1 MIQRELPK
9 RRTTFLPQIIFLIL
23 TFVTAVSGVYVALR
37 LFGNFGD
44 STELPEIIT
53 IEIIIT
59 ATPAPTPLQGFG
71 QTSNLA
77 GQVNVP
83 SEIAVADVS
92 GAVSTIDA
100 ARIGAV
106 DVILLTPTPEAGGD
120 FLPDNCLLHVMQS
133 GDTPFGVADR
143 YGADRNLLLL
153 ANNLTVETSVRLQ
166 IGDELIV
173 PLEGCEIAGQTG
185 DTSAYAAA
193 IATFDPNIVDIEL
206 AAYEGL
212 GDITS
217 EGIRLRNN
225 GAQLNITD
233 WTINDASGNSY
244 VFPELLLFNDAEI
257 NLYTR
262 SGRSTG
268 YALFWG
274 KDESVW
280 QEGEQL
286 TISDAGGQIRTT
298 LILSPG

>member
-1 MIQRELPK
+1 MIQRQRPT
-9 RRTTFLPQIIFLIL
+9 RRISFLPQIIFLIL

-37 LFGNFGD
+37 LFGFERD
-44 STELPEIIT
+44 STEIPEIIT

-59 ATPAPTPLQGFG
+59 ATPAPTPLGGFE
-71 QTSNLA
+71 QPSNLS
-77 GQVNVP
+77 GQVNLP
-83 SEIAVADVS
+83 SDIAADVS

-106 DVILLTPTPEAGGD
+106 DVILLTPTPETAGD

-153 ANNLTVETSVRLQ
+153 ANNLTVESSVRLQ
-166 IGDELIV
+166 VGDELIV
-173 PLEGCEIAGQTG
+173 PLEGCNIAGETG
-185 DTSAYAAA
+185 DNPAFAAA
-193 IATFDPNIVDIEL
+193 IATLDPNIIDIEL
-206 AAYEGL
+206 VAYEGL

-217 EGIRLRNN
+217 EVIRLRNN
-225 GAQLNITD
+225 GAQLNITN
-233 WTINDASGNSY
+233 WTLNDASGNSY

-257 NLYTR
+257 NLFTR

-274 KDESVW
+274 KDDSVW
-280 QEGEQL
+280 QLGEQI
-286 TISDAGGQIRTT
+286 TISDAGGQVRAT
-298 LILSPG
+298 LTLLLQ

>member
-1 MIQRELPK
+1 MTQRQRPK
-9 RRTTFLPQIIFLIL
+9 RRTSFLPQIIFLIL

-37 LFGNFGD
+37 LFGANGE

-59 ATPAPTPLQGFG
+59 ATPAPVSLQNIG
-71 QTSNLA
+71 QTGNLG
-77 GQVNVP
+77 GQVNLP
-83 SEIAVADVS
+83 SDIAADLS

-100 ARIGAV
+100 ARIGAI
-106 DVILLTPTPEAGGD
+106 DVILLTATPEAGGD
-120 FLPDNCLLHVMQS
+120 FLPDNCLLHIMQG
-133 GDTPFGVADR
+133 GDTPFAVAER

-153 ANNLTVETSVRLQ
+153 ANNLTIESSVRLQ

-173 PLEGCEIAGQTG
+173 PLEGCNIAGEIG
-185 DTSAYAAA
+185 DGAGALAAF
-193 IATFDPNIVDIEL
+193 ATLDPNVVDIEL
-206 AAYEGL
+206 VTYEGL

-217 EGIRLRNN
+217 EGISLRNN

-233 WTINDASGNSY
+233 WTLSDASGNSY

-257 NLYTR
+257 KLYTR

-268 YALFWG
+268 YALYWG
-274 KDESVW
+274 RDESVW
-280 QEGEQL
+280 QAGEQL

-298 LILSPG
+298 LTLSS

>member
-1 MIQRELPK
+1 MNQRQRPN
-9 RRTTFLPQIIFLIL
+9 RRTSFLPQIIFLIL

-37 LFGNFGD
+37 LFGFESD
-44 STELPEIIT
+44 STETPEIIT

-59 ATPAPTPLQGFG
+59 ATPAPTPLGNVAQP
-71 QTSNLA
+71 SNPG
-77 GQVNVP
+77 GQVNLP
-83 SEIAVADVS
+83 SEIAADVI

-100 ARIGAV
+100 DRIGAV
-106 DVILLTPTPEAGGD
+106 DVILLTPTPESAGD

-173 PLEGCEIAGQTG
+173 PLEGCNISGATG
-185 DTSAYAAA
+185 ENPAFAAA
-193 IATFDPNIVDIEL
+193 IATLDPNIIDIEL
-206 AAYEGL
+206 VAYEGL

-217 EGIRLRNN
+217 EVIRLRNN

-233 WTINDASGNSY
+233 WTLSDSSGNSY

-274 KDESVW
+274 KDASVW
-280 QEGEQL
+280 QQGEQL
-286 TISDAGGQIRTT
+286 TLSDAGGQVRAT
-298 LILSPG
+298 LILSL

>member
-1 MIQRELPK
+1 MIQRQRPN
-9 RRTTFLPQIIFLIL
+9 RRTSFLPQIIFLIL
-23 TFVTAVSGVYVALR
+23 TFVTAVSGVYIALR
-37 LFGNFGD
+37 LFGFEGD
-44 STELPEIIT
+44 STEIPEIIT

-59 ATPAPTPLQGFG
+59 ATPAPTPLGNFI
-71 QTSNLA
+71 QTSDRS
-77 GQVNVP
+77 GQVNLP
-83 SEIAVADVS
+83 SEIAGDVS

-106 DVILLTPTPEAGGD
+106 DVILLTPTPETAGD

-173 PLEGCEIAGQTG
+173 PLEGCNIAGETG
-185 DTSAYAAA
+185 ENPAFAAA
-193 IATFDPNIVDIEL
+193 IATLDPNIIDIEL
-206 AAYEGL
+206 VAYEGL

-217 EGIRLRNN
+217 EVIRLRNN

-233 WTINDASGNSY
+233 WTLSDSSGNSY

-268 YALFWG
+268 TPCSGA
-274 KDESVW
+274 
-280 QEGEQL
+280 
-286 TISDAGGQIRTT
+286 RTPAFGS
-298 LILSPG
+298 LASN

>member
-1 MIQRELPK
+1 MIQGQRPN
-9 RRTTFLPQIIFLIL
+9 RRTSCLPQIIFLIL

-37 LFGNFGD
+37 LFGFESD
-44 STELPEIIT
+44 STAVPEIIT

-59 ATPAPTPLQGFG
+59 ATPAPTPFG
-71 QTSNLA
+71 SFAPAGNLG
-77 GQVNVP
+77 GQVNLP
-83 SEIAVADVS
+83 SEIASDVS

-106 DVILLTPTPEAGGD
+106 DVILLTPTPETAGD

-143 YGADRNLLLL
+143 YGADRDLLLL

-173 PLEGCEIAGQTG
+173 PLEGCNIAGATG
-185 DTSAYAAA
+185 DNPAFAAA
-193 IATFDPNIVDIEL
+193 IATLDPNIIDIEL
-206 AAYEGL
+206 VAYEGL

-217 EGIRLRNN
+217 EVIRLRNN

-233 WTINDASGNSY
+233 WTLSDASGNSY

-274 KDESVW
+274 KDVSVW
-280 QEGEQL
+280 QEGEQITL
-286 TISDAGGQIRTT
+286 SDAGGQTRTT
-298 LILSPG
+298 LILSLQ